1 LTYIKSVNPIY
12 ADSRITKPLRYDKQ
26 LDQFVRELHGKGNCP
41 HLLALNN
48 IYQIAAYSI
57 EQSYRTNQNTESCL
71 LCPIQCPFSK
81 YRLQIDLGAKL
92 LYYAAKFD
100 DWRDQLSAL
109 ITPFP
114 FPIVTKSC
122 KVFGDLVRPL
132 LHHLIETGNAM
143 KLSGILLHPDAISWL
158 KLSSLK
164 CDSASTCLT
173 TTVQCDLFK
182 SFLSAFHNSNPQLSP
197 TVLKTIC
204 DHYLEDTWP
213 LARQEN
219 IAAIE
224 VLIRC
229 LNTNIFQNRSDI
241 EKTERILRSTIEG
254 EKRYVANIREQ
265 AQLSAPGGERSKSF
279 PSSTTDQ
286 EVREFL
292 LSNRGGHLEDLNL
305 SCTAISDCIFEV
317 IVKLP
322 ALKTLNLMT
331 TRITDEGLLTLSYA
345 QKLKCLNLNE
355 CERITPT
362 GLRYLT
368 RLRNL
373 TTLSINCTSLDDEV
387 FEELRSSLPML
398 ETVDHRYTNVLYR

>member
-1 LTYIKSVNPIY
+1 
-12 ADSRITKPLRYDKQ
+12 
-26 LDQFVRELHGKGNCP
+26 
-41 HLLALNN
+41 
-48 IYQIAAYSI
+48 
-57 EQSYRTNQNTESCL
+57 
-71 LCPIQCPFSK
+71 
-81 YRLQIDLGAKL
+81 
-92 LYYAAKFD
+92 
-100 DWRDQLSAL
+100 
-109 ITPFP
+109 
-114 FPIVTKSC
+114 
-122 KVFGDLVRPL
+122 
-132 LHHLIETGNAM
+132 
-143 KLSGILLHPDAISWL
+143 
-158 KLSSLK
+158 
-164 CDSASTCLT
+164 
-173 TTVQCDLFK
+173 
-182 SFLSAFHNSNPQLSP
+182 
-197 TVLKTIC
+197 
-204 DHYLEDTWP
+204 
-213 LARQEN
+213 LARQES
-219 IAAIE
+219 IPAIE
-224 VLIRC
+224 ILIRC

-241 EKTERILRSTIEG
+241 EKTKRILRSTPEG
-254 EKRYVANIREQ
+254 EKRYEADIRER

-292 LSNRGGHLEDLNL
+292 MSNRGGHLEDLNL